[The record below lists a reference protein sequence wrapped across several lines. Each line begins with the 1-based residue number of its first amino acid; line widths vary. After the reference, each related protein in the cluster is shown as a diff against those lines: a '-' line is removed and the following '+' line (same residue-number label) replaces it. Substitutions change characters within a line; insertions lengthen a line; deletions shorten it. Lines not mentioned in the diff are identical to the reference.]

1 MNIEPT
7 LEHLLKRQ
15 DPFICLVK
23 GEWGV
28 GKTYF
33 IKKFIR
39 DHYDII
45 AKQSY
50 SYISLFGISTSA
62 DLMQAI
68 YLNTVPTKTTGT
80 PLTEALSRSSS
91 EEAIDRVKLFLGRAK
106 PLLSRLADIPVFG
119 ANNIK
124 NFVVNNAAHWLT
136 RNTLIII
143 DDLERHSSSLSI
155 RDILGI
161 LTDLKEERGCQIILV
176 MNEDALQRNDGD
188 KPYFETKEKVIDREL
203 VFQPTVEDA
212 ITIGL
217 TDKDKNQSAAEGC
230 RKLQIGNIRTTQK
243 IDSTLR
249 QLRDVLTEID
259 ITVPES
265 FDRQLQTTTVLAT
278 WAYWE
283 RVIDID
289 DLEKLEPGDSM
300 VALMEDD
307 EAQPRP
313 SEKKDLYQR
322 VRDYG
327 YAYSDDTDKMIIRF
341 IKTGAID
348 KEEMRQ
354 RVQENDAAMAKRQRD
369 EAIERAWEVYRGT
382 LQPNVEEVVTALY
395 EANLAGIEDVSVSH
409 LAQAVWVIRELGA
422 EDKANELTARFFN
435 RTAPIENYDSY
446 PFKEMLHDERFLE
459 HWREK
464 TATEAPDERTLEETI
479 NSYYYDKSNAMTDFK
494 RLAQFGEE
502 EFYEWFKGTEN
513 PKVLSMASA
522 LSHIQYR
529 LPLAQ
534 AEIEKIERDA
544 RAALRRISAE
554 DKISEV
560 RLRHLFRDRQ

>member
-15 DPFICLVK
+15 DPFICLLK

-33 IKKFIR
+33 IKKFSR
-39 DHYDII
+39 DYHDLI

-50 SYISLFGISTSA
+50 SYVSLFGISTSA

-68 YLNTVPTKTTGT
+68 YLNTVPTRTLGAS
-80 PLTEALSRSSS
+80 LTEALSGSSS

-176 MNEDALQRNDGD
+176 MNEDAIQRNDGD

-217 TDKDKNQSAAEGC
+217 TDKDKNQSVAESC
-230 RKLQIGNIRTTQK
+230 RKLQIGNIRTIQK
-243 IDSTLR
+243 IDTTLR
-249 QLRDVLTEID
+249 QLRDVLSEIG

-265 FDRQLQTTTVLAT
+265 FDLQLQTTTVLAT

-300 VALMEDD
+300 VAQME
-307 EAQPRP
+307 EAQPRL
-313 SEKKDLYQR
+313 SEKQKDLYQR

-327 YAYSDDTDKMIIRF
+327 YAYSDDTDKMIICF

-348 KEEMRQ
+348 KEEMRY
-354 RVQENDAAMAKRQRD
+354 RVQENDAAMAKRRRD

-382 LQPNVEEVVTALY
+382 LRPNAEEVVTALY
-395 EANLAGIEDVSVSH
+395 DAHLAGIEDVSASH
-409 LAQAVWVIRELGA
+409 LAQAVRVIRELGA
-422 EDKANELTARFFN
+422 ENKANELTKRFFS
-435 RTAPIENYDSY
+435 RTAPIDNYDSY
-446 PFKEMLHDERFLE
+446 PFKEMGHDERFVE
-459 HWREK
+459 QWREN
-464 TATEAPDERTLEETI
+464 TAAEAPDERTLEDTI
-479 NSYYYDKSNAMTDFK
+479 SSYYYDKSNAMTDFK
-494 RLAQFGEE
+494 RLAQFEEE

-544 RAALRRISAE
+544 LAALRRISAE
-554 DKISEV
+554 NKISEV

>member
-1 MNIEPT
+1 
-7 LEHLLKRQ
+7 
-15 DPFICLVK
+15 
-23 GEWGV
+23 
-28 GKTYF
+28 
-33 IKKFIR
+33 
-39 DHYDII
+39 
-45 AKQSY
+45 
-50 SYISLFGISTSA
+50 
-62 DLMQAI
+62 
-68 YLNTVPTKTTGT
+68 
-80 PLTEALSRSSS
+80 
-91 EEAIDRVKLFLGRAK
+91 
-106 PLLSRLADIPVFG
+106 VFG

-136 RNTLIII
+136 RSTLIII

-203 VFQPTVEDA
+203 VFRPTAEDA

-217 TDKDKNQSAAEGC
+217 TDKDKNQSAAECC
-230 RKLQIGNIRTTQK
+230 RKLQISNIRTIQK
-243 IDSTLR
+243 INHTLR
-249 QLRDVLTEID
+249 QLRDFLSEIGL
-259 ITVPES
+259 TVPES
-265 FDRQLQTTTVLAT
+265 FDLQLQLTTVLAT

-289 DLEKLEPGDSM
+289 DLEKLEPGDTT
-300 VALMEDD
+300 VALIEDT
-307 EAQPRP
+307 RLHL
-313 SEKKDLYQR
+313 SEKQKDLYQR

-327 YAYSDDTDKMIIRF
+327 YAYSDDSDKMIIRF

-348 KEEMRQ
+348 KEEMRH

-382 LQPNVEEVVTALY
+382 LRPNVEEVVTALY
-395 EANLAGIEDVSVSH
+395 DAHLAGIEDVSASH
-409 LAQAVWVIRELGA
+409 LAQAVRVIRELGA
-422 EDKANELTARFFN
+422 EDKANELTKRFFS
-435 RTAPIENYDSY
+435 RTAPIGNYDSY
-446 PFKEMLHDERFLE
+446 PFKDMGHDERFVE
-459 HWREK
+459 QWREK
-464 TATEAPDERTLEETI
+464 TAAEAPDERTLEETI
-479 NSYYYDKSNAMTDFK
+479 NSYYYNKDNAMTDFR
-494 RLAQFGEE
+494 RLAQFGED
-502 EFYEWFKGTEN
+502 EFYEWFTGTEN

-544 RAALRRISAE
+544 LAALRRISAE

-560 RLRHLFRDRQ
+560 RLRHLFRDTQ